1 MRTFEIRQTLRT
13 AVVAVAALASAGGAA
28 MAGNY
33 DSVVVFGDS
42 LSDNGNLCAAAPAF
56 CPPAPPYSLGRFSN
70 GPVMVE
76 RLATSL
82 GLPLLPGFAVPGG
95 TNFAFGGAR
104 ADNSV
109 APDPFAIPTLL
120 DQAIYYGSLT
130 GGFADPNAL
139 YVVFGGGNDVQAAL
153 EHPAD
158 AAAILANTF
167 SGLEQLVIGLASAG
181 ATHILLAD
189 IPDVGLTPYAAALAV
204 TLGDPTIPATATA
217 DAAGINAGLFAL
229 YQAGRSFGFDISYL
243 DTFGL
248 EQAAVA
254 DPAAYGLT
262 NVTDPCFD
270 AVALTVCAN
279 PDQYLF
285 WDDFHPTAA
294 GHQLLA
300 DAALSAIPEP
310 ASLALLGLGFA
321 LIGFGRRRASYTIA

>member
-1 MRTFEIRQTLRT
+1 MPAFTIGQTIRT
-13 AVVAVAALASAGGAA
+13 AAIAITALASAGGTA
-28 MAGNY
+28 MAGSY
-33 DSVVVFGDS
+33 DSLVVFGDS

-70 GPVMVE
+70 GPVMAE
-76 RLATSL
+76 RLAASL
-82 GLPLLPGFAVPGG
+82 GLPLLPGYAVPGG

-104 ADNSV
+104 VDNSV
-109 APDPFAIPTLL
+109 APDPFPIPTLL
-120 DQAIYYGSLT
+120 DQAGYYLTQTGSA
-130 GGFADPNAL
+130 ADPNAL
-139 YVVFGGGNDVQAAL
+139 YLVFGGGNDVQAAL

-158 AAAILANTF
+158 AAAILANTL
-167 SGLEQLVIGLASAG
+167 SGIENLFIGLASLG

-189 IPDVGLTPYAAALAV
+189 IPDIGLTPYAAGLAL
-204 TLGDPTIPATATA
+204 TLNDPTIPATATA
-217 DAAGINAGLFAL
+217 EAAAINAQL
-229 YQAGRSFGFDISYL
+229 YQLYLSVRSFGFDISFL

-248 EQAAVA
+248 ENAAVA
-254 DPAAYGLT
+254 HPAAYGFT

-300 DAALSAIPEP
+300 DAALAAIPEP
-310 ASLALLGLGFA
+310 AGLGLLGLGLGFA
-321 LIGFGRRRASYTIA
+321 LIGLSRRRA